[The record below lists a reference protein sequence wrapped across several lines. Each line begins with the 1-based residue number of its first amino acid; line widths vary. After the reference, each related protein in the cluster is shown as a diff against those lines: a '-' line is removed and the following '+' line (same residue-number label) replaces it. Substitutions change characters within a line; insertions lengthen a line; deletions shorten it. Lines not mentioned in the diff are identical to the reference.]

1 MAFKFTLKDWIS
13 FFLAK
18 KITEATL
25 SIDVN
30 KKFSDVKT
38 YIEGGKFGSSL
49 VGKMTRQ
56 TDNGLIYRYE
66 YDMGQG
72 KSYRATVNHRGERAD
87 RVELFYR
94 APGALPLVK
103 NCLNNFEKKVEDI
116 PKDEV
121 VIETIVPEVDYSVKE
136 LSELI
141 DLFDKKLASFK
152 KNPGLQD
159 LNKLDKIK
167 EAISDKINLKP
178 LAERG
183 KFNKPLSE
191 ISMYLEALKPQMSL
205 PNPAQFVGIYAPKM
219 EAALGELASLLEE

>member
-18 KITEATL
+18 NITEATL
-25 SIDVN
+25 SIEVN
-30 KKFSDVKT
+30 KKFSDVKA

-49 VGKMTRQ
+49 MGKTTRQ
-56 TDNGLIYRYE
+56 TDNGLIYYYE

-72 KSYRATVNHRGERAD
+72 KSYRATVNHRGERAA

-121 VIETIVPEVDYSVKE
+121 VSTEVKPEIDYSAKE
-136 LSELI
+136 LNELV
-141 DLFDKKLASFK
+141 DLFDKNLMEFK
-152 KNPGLQD
+152 KNSNMQN
-159 LNKLDKIK
+159 LNQLDSIK
-167 EAISDKINLKP
+167 EAMSDKINLKP
-178 LAERG
+178 LAKRG
-183 KFNKPLSE
+183 KFNKPLSD
-191 ISMYLEALKPQMSL
+191 ISMYIEALKTQMIL
-205 PNPAQFVGIYAPKM
+205 PNPAQFVGTYVPMM
-219 EAALGELASLLEE
+219 EAALGEIAGLLEE